1 MDKLKGMITRKL
13 EIAQVQIDEF
23 KVKLDEDAAYALMW
37 SKTIFQAA
45 AMESVCKSILA
56 AIDKGTLNLDYLKAT
71 LTDQVLHAAK
81 YPAES
86 TSPTS
91 NLMDN
96 YMTAV
101 KAEILSD
108 LEYL

>member
-1 MDKLKGMITRKL
+1 MNKLKGMITRKL
-13 EIAQVQIDEF
+13 EIAQVQIAEF
-23 KVKLDEDAAYALMW
+23 KVKLDEDAAYALTW
-37 SKTIFQAA
+37 SKAIFQAA
-45 AMESVCKSILA
+45 AVESVCKSILA
-56 AIDKGTLNLDYLKAT
+56 AIDKETSTLENLKAT

-96 YMTAV
+96 YMTAA

>member
-13 EIAQVQIDEF
+13 EIAQVQIAEF
-23 KVKLDEDAAYALMW
+23 KEKFNEDPAYALTW

-56 AIDKGTLNLDYLKAT
+56 AIDKETSTLENLKAT

-108 LEYL
+108 LDYL